1 MGKIHRLPV
10 DLANQI
16 AAGEVVE
23 RPASVV
29 KELVENAI
37 DAGAR
42 RISIAIELGGKRS
55 IRVDDDG
62 EGMEPEDA
70 RLAIERHATSKIRR
84 ADDLAAIATLG
95 FRGEALPA
103 IASVSHFVLRTRT
116 RQMDAG
122 TEIRVNGGAVA
133 SVSEAGM
140 PEGTAIEVG
149 DLFYNLPARRKFLKS
164 DGAESAQVSR
174 TVTQLALCYP
184 EVGFTFTSAGRK
196 VLQTPPVTSL
206 RERLYQLYG
215 DRTDLLEVRRDG
227 DVKLLGFV
235 AALAEQGPTRGPQNV
250 FVNRRIVK
258 DRTIAHAV
266 IDAYSA
272 ASIKER
278 SPEIHL
284 FIEMPHDAVDVN
296 VHPTKAEVRFRDQS
310 HIHEIVRRALGDAL
324 GRGRVPELQ
333 LQPPRGSL
341 EQAITLPLPTSY
353 TAVFPSRWSIGVPPR
368 GVVPAGDTGFM
379 PAPDSPAPAR
389 VSSFAPTTDSTIAP
403 SRESGIAPTSEAGIA
418 PTSDSTLAP
427 TSEAGLAPTSEAQG
441 SLLRPM
447 LALGQFRDTFII
459 AVDEEGIAIIDQ
471 HVAHERVLFERITE
485 RLMTGRLESQRLL
498 EPVLVELPPNARQS
512 LETHAAELERLG
524 FEVDAFGG
532 EAVRITAFPA
542 LLRREE
548 SAAVL
553 RALAEDLEHL
563 GRSASIEEAIKRVAA
578 TMACHAA
585 VKANDPLTAEKMA
598 HILEELRRTAY
609 STICPHGRPVMLRLT
624 RREVEKNFQRI

>member
-1 MGKIHRLPV
+1 MGTIHRLPA

-42 RISIAIELGGKRS
+42 RISITVDLGGKRL

-62 EGMEPEDA
+62 SGMDPEDA

-116 RQMDAG
+116 AEMVAG
-122 TEIRVNGGAVA
+122 TEIRVNGGALA
-133 SVSEAGM
+133 SITEAGV
-140 PEGTAIEVG
+140 PAGTSLEVG

-174 TVTQLALCYP
+174 IVTQLALCYP
-184 EVGFTFTSAGRK
+184 EVGFTLTSAGRK
-196 VLQTPPVTSL
+196 VLQTPPVSTL

-215 DRTDLLEVRRDG
+215 ERTDLIEVRREG
-227 DVKLLGFV
+227 DVKLLGYI
-235 AALAEQGPTRGPQNV
+235 AALAEQGPSGSAQGGPTRGPQNV
-250 FVNRRIVK
+250 FVNRRVVK

-278 SPEIHL
+278 SPELHL

-310 HIHEIVRRALGDAL
+310 YIHELVRRALGDAL

-333 LQPPRGSL
+333 LQPP
-341 EQAITLPLPTSY
+341 ATAAAHAVTLPLPNTFSGVY
-353 TAVFPSRWSIGVPPR
+353 PSRWSAPKGGPDEREAASAVEAAFRRPEEAGAGRAVDAASTHDVPP
-368 GVVPAGDTGFM
+368 V
-379 PAPDSPAPAR
+379 
-389 VSSFAPTTDSTIAP
+389 I
-403 SRESGIAPTSEAGIA
+403 
-418 PTSDSTLAP
+418 
-427 TSEAGLAPTSEAQG
+427 
-441 SLLRPM
+441 RPM
-447 LALGQFRDTFII
+447 MALGQFRDTFII

-471 HVAHERVLFERITE
+471 HVAHERILFERITE
-485 RLMTGRLESQRLL
+485 RLTSGRLESQRLL
-498 EPVLVELPPNARQS
+498 EPLLVELAPNARQA
-512 LETHAAELERLG
+512 LAAHGDELERLG
-524 FEVDAFGG
+524 FEIDEFGG
-532 EAVRITAFPA
+532 EAIRVTAFPA

-563 GRSASIEEAIKRVAA
+563 DRAARVDDAIKRVAA

-585 VKANDPLTAEKMA
+585 VKANDPLTLEKMT
-598 HILEELRRTAY
+598 HILKELHRTAY